1 MYMSRERI
9 NNNGSII
16 AIAERMAIQ
25 MNDYHLDIQKISNHN
40 ISSISYSKRFQ
51 LITKTLRY

>member
-1 MYMSRERI
+1 MSRERERI
-9 NNNGSII
+9 NINGSII

-25 MNDYHLDIQKISNHN
+25 MNDYHLDNSKISNHN

>member
-1 MYMSRERI
+1 MSAERI

-25 MNDYHLDIQKISNHN
+25 MNDYHLDN
-40 ISSISYSKRFQ
+40 SKNF
-51 LITKTLRY
+51 